1 MHDRTRSR
9 VLHVHLL
16 VGFDPLLD
24 CKSRECTFVEAT
36 EDQVV
41 RHLDGHLQELPEEDG
56 RSRAIIEQ
64 MREDEAR
71 HGDHAIE
78 MGGEEFPKPVK
89 AAMTLIS
96 KVMTETTYKV

>member
-1 MHDRTRSR
+1 ME
-9 VLHVHLL
+9 V
-16 VGFDPLLD
+16 
-24 CKSRECTFVEAT
+24 T

-89 AAMTLIS
+89 TAMTLIS
-96 KVMTETTYKV
+96 KIMTETTYKV